1 MKGFL
6 RSAGSHDTRVDRRGL
21 CPKPL
26 FSLSDSMTID
36 NNIHGLK
43 GASTYTCMVLIQLNP
58 KLLGRA
64 SIVYINGGRG
74 IG

>member
-6 RSAGSHDTRVDRRGL
+6 RSACSHDKRVDRRGI

-26 FSLSDSMTID
+26 FSLSDSMTTD

-43 GASTYTCMVLIQLNP
+43 GASTTCMVLIQLNP